1 MTAKYLWGG
10 IGVKQD
16 RDEALIWFRKAAEK
30 GHPDA
35 KLSLK
40 QALEQLAQK

>member
-1 MTAKYLWGG
+1 VAEN
-10 IGVKQD
+10 
-16 RDEALIWFRKAAEK
+16 REEALEWLRKADAQ

-40 QALEQLAQK
+40 QALEQLGRK

>member
-1 MTAKYLWGG
+1 MAGKCLWAGR
-10 IGVKQD
+10 GVKEN
-16 RDEALIWFRKAAEK
+16 REEALEWLRKAAAQ

-40 QALEQLAQK
+40 QALEQLGKK